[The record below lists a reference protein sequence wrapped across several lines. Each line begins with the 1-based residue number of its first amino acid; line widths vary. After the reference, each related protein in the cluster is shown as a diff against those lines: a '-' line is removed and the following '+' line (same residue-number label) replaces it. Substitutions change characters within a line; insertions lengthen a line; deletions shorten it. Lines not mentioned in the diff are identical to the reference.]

1 MGKEVE
7 ERRSARNCGAE
18 GVKDCKTMK
27 VVKEVKGCTGY
38 VGGGGV
44 CGIVEGM
51 LRVGKVE
58 EMVEEY
64 VASWRTCMRQVK

>member
-18 GVKDCKTMK
+18 GVKDSKTMK

-44 CGIVEGM
+44 CGIMEDMHG
-51 LRVGKVE
+51 VGK
-58 EMVEEY
+58 
-64 VASWRTCMRQVK
+64 WRRWWRSMWHRGGHAWGR